1 MTPPPADADSPTPDR
16 DETQSTA
23 EILVRAKGGDR
34 LAQDVLVRRY
44 LKILM
49 RQAHGR
55 LPSKARGA
63 YDTEDLVQSTFMR
76 AFRNLKRIEPGERGY
91 FLAYLR
97 KILENLIRDAMR
109 ASARR
114 PVVQPLDD
122 DLPAHQPTPL
132 EVAAVHEKLEAY
144 NRAISVL
151 PSQQQEVV
159 RLRMELGLSY
169 QEIADVVGAPSAN
182 AVRMQVAR
190 ALARIAEKMAN
201 LRGD

>member
-1 MTPPPADADSPTPDR
+1 VTPPPSDADRPAPER
-16 DETQSTA
+16 EEAQSTA
-23 EILVRAKGGDR
+23 EILVRAKRGDR
-34 LAQDVLVRRY
+34 LAQDALVRRH
-44 LKILM
+44 LKALM

-55 LPSKARGA
+55 LPSKSRGT
-63 YDTEDLVQSTFMR
+63 YDTEDLVQATFMR
-76 AFRNLKRIEPGERGY
+76 AFRNLSRIEPGERGY

-109 ASARR
+109 SAGRR
-114 PVVQPLDD
+114 PGIQPLDD

-144 NRAISVL
+144 NRAISQL
-151 PSQQQEVV
+151 SSEQQEVV
-159 RLRMELGLSY
+159 RLRMEIGLSY
-169 QEIADVVGAPSAN
+169 QEIADTVGAPSAN

-201 LRGD
+201 LRED